1 MNQVPSA
8 SWIQKKGDVCGGAAS
23 IRNTRHA
30 VAGLVQWRRLG
41 LSDTRILEQHPDLN
55 LSDLE
60 AAWAYNDQHR
70 EEIERVIR
78 DDEEA

>member
-1 MNQVPSA
+1 M
-8 SWIQKKGDVCGGAAS
+8 
-23 IRNTRHA
+23 
-30 VAGLVQWRRLG
+30 AGLVQWRRLG